1 MTLKTVV
8 DRLDSDE
15 IKDLCFCLN
24 NFSNPS
30 TGVYANKTNLQF
42 YRLKYARECVE
53 RALQADNISGEGI
66 HYITR
71 LQMKL
76 EDNKNG

>member
-1 MTLKTVV
+1 MNMETVI

-15 IKDLCFCLN
+15 VKDLCFCLN
-24 NFSNPS
+24 NYSNPS
-30 TGVYANKTNLQF
+30 TGVYANETNVKF
-42 YRLKYARECVE
+42 YKLKYARECVE
-53 RALQADNISGEGI
+53 RALQSDNINGSGI

-76 EDNKNG
+76 EDNNG

>member
-1 MTLKTVV
+1 MTLETVI

-15 IKDLCFCLN
+15 KKDLAFCLN
-24 NFSNPS
+24 RFSEPS
-30 TGVYANKTNLQF
+30 TGVYANETNLGF

-53 RALQADNISGEGI
+53 RALQSDDITGQGI

-71 LQMKL
+71 LQMKMEKL
-76 EDNKNG
+76 